1 MRNQISLAER
11 ALKENEGLIQ
21 SSLDYNDTIIELYIQ
36 LYKLF
41 SKANNFEKV
50 AYYQAKYISLKD
62 SIYSKVRTANL
73 MKIEAE
79 HLEKENKEKIESQG
93 KILALNDEVILRQK
107 YLNVVIGLVALLLV
121 ALATVL
127 IKVNNQTRRLNQLLD
142 KKVKERTQ
150 ELELNRDVLQRACN
164 ERDIIISKAASDI
177 RSSFVTIKGLCHLG
191 LKDNGEAHHYFNKL
205 NVTSDNFL
213 EIMKILVHHKRSVR
227 S

>member
-1 MRNQISLAER
+1 MRNQISLAEN
-11 ALKENEGLIQ
+11 ALKENEELIQ
-21 SSLDYNDTIIELYIQ
+21 SSLDYNDAIIELYTQ

-41 SKANNFEKV
+41 SKAKNFEKV
-50 AYYQAKYISLKD
+50 AFYQAKYISLKD
-62 SIYSKVRTANL
+62 SIYSKERTTNL

-79 HLEKENKEKIESQG
+79 YLEKENKAKIESQA
-93 KILALNDEVILRQK
+93 KILALNEEVILRQR

-127 IKVNNQTRRLNQLLD
+127 VKINNQTRRLNQLLD

-150 ELELNRDVLQRACN
+150 ELELNRDVLLRACN

-191 LKDNGEAHHYFNKL
+191 LKDNPGMPIIIS
-205 NVTSDNFL
+205 TS
-213 EIMKILVHHKRSVR
+213 
-227 S
+227 

>member
-1 MRNQISLAER
+1 MRNQISLAEK

-50 AYYQAKYISLKD
+50 AFYQAKYISLKD
-62 SIYSKVRTANL
+62 SIYSKERTANL

-79 HLEKENKEKIESQG
+79 HLEKENKAKIESQA
-93 KILALNDEVILRQK
+93 KILALNEEVILRQK

-127 IKVNNQTRRLNQLLD
+127 VKINNQTRRLNQLLD
-142 KKVKERTQ
+142 KKVKGTNARTRV
-150 ELELNRDVLQRACN
+150 E
-164 ERDIIISKAASDI
+164 S
-177 RSSFVTIKGLCHLG
+177 
-191 LKDNGEAHHYFNKL
+191 
-205 NVTSDNFL
+205 
-213 EIMKILVHHKRSVR
+213 
-227 S
+227 